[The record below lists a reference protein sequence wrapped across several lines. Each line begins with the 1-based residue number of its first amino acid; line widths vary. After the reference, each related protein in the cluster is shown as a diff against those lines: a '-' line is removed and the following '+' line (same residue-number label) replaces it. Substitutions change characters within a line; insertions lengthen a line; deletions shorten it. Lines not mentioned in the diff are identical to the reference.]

1 MRELK
6 LYLNYAG
13 LCYARKKY
21 ALRGA
26 ENKDIKFHALFGLIQ
41 HPEQGW
47 ILFDTGYTERFF
59 DATKS
64 FPNKIYALAT
74 KVVVHKEEEVQAQ
87 LKKFG
92 LTTSDIKHVIISHF
106 HADHIGGLRDFPHA
120 GLYCSRAA
128 YQQLDRIGS
137 TFAFRK
143 GILKDLLPE
152 DLEDRMIIIEDSCN
166 RIEDPVFDVK
176 YDLFGD
182 NSLLL
187 YPVPGHAAGMMAVL
201 LKTKH
206 RKYFLVADACWL
218 KESYQNL
225 ALPHPLVKLFFDS
238 WKDFKDSLEKVHR
251 FHKQNPGVLIVPTH
265 CFETT
270 KHLVTTNDLNAL

>member
-1 MRELK
+1 MKELK

-21 ALRGA
+21 ALLGG
-26 ENKDIKFHALFGLIQ
+26 ENKDIQFHALFGLIQ

-47 ILFDTGYTERFF
+47 ILFDTGYTQRFYE
-59 DATKS
+59 ATKN

-74 KVVVHKEEEVQAQ
+74 KVAVHKDEEVKAQ
-87 LKKFG
+87 LEKFG
-92 LTTSDIKHVIISHF
+92 LTPSDIRHVIISHF
-106 HADHIGGLRDFPHA
+106 HADHIGGLKDFPNA
-120 GLYCSRAA
+120 RLYCSRPA
-128 YQQLDRIGS
+128 YRQLKRIGS

-152 DLEDRMIIIEDSCN
+152 DFDDRIVIIEDSCIAVKD
-166 RIEDPVFDVK
+166 RVFDIK

-182 NSLLL
+182 DSLLL
-187 YPVPGHAAGMMAVL
+187 YPVPGHAAGMIAIL
-201 LKTKH
+201 LKTRQK
-206 RKYFLVADACWL
+206 KYFLIADACWL
-218 KESYQNL
+218 KESYQRL
-225 ALPHPLVKLFFDS
+225 VLPHPFVKLFFDS
-238 WKDFKDSLEKVHR
+238 WKDFKNSLERVHR
-251 FHKQNPGVLIVPTH
+251 FHKQNPDVLVVPTH